1 VRETINNI
9 LIILLGVLLVVFS
22 RSIARE
28 MIRQNNQFLRFISIR
43 TNYGEREE
51 KVGAWMVIFPSGIFF
66 VVIGILGLLG
76 VG

>member
-1 VRETINNI
+1 
-9 LIILLGVLLVVFS
+9 
-22 RSIARE
+22 